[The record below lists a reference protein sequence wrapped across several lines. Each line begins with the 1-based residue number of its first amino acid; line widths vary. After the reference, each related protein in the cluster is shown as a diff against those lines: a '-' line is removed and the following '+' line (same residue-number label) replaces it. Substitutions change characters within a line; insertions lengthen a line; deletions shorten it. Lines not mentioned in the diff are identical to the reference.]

1 MAIFMGNQV
10 AVIAGTT
17 TISTFVSSVS
27 LSREIDAVEIT
38 TMSTSAAQQF
48 HNFIGGLDSSTLA
61 LELFNDFASASVN
74 SIFEAALGSKL
85 AIQIIPV
92 TGTVTA
98 TNPSYSMSCYIGSWQ
113 PINATPDSPS
123 TVSVTFPITALTK
136 ATA

>member
-27 LSREIDAVEIT
+27 LSREIDPVEIT
-38 TMSTSAAQQF
+38 TMSTSSSQQF
-48 HNFIGGLDSSTLA
+48 HNFIGGLESSTLA

-74 SIFEAALGSKL
+74 SLFEDAIGTKL
-85 AIQIIPV
+85 AIKLIPV

-98 TNPSYSMSCYIGSWQ
+98 TNPSYSMSCFIGSWQ
-113 PINATPDSPS
+113 PINTTPDSPL

-136 ATA
+136 ATS